1 MSIPALSFRLAAFAV
16 LYAFFDLAPSFLGH
30 DLGHRLT
37 SGDVLNF
44 FMPLAVLP
52 WLWLVHARL
61 SPGVPELRRRIATT
75 VLFVATVMIADG
87 HGMNLA
93 ANAVA
98 RQLQGHEGT
107 GAWILDYFF
116 DEDMGHLLAQGGLV
130 LATYAWLLIADG
142 AADRQADWRTLAAA
156 SLLGFA
162 YFADGVE
169 GQTVF
174 LLLPG
179 ALLGALWAA
188 VGARRAGARPL
199 RHGVRGFLLVA
210 YLTALVLFAIWGI
223 WHRGFPEF
231 SALGWI

>member
-1 MSIPALSFRLAAFAV
+1 MSTPALSLRLAAFAV
-16 LYAFFDLAPSFLGH
+16 LYAFFDLAPSFLTH
-30 DLGHRLT
+30 DVGHRLT

-52 WLWLVHARL
+52 PVWLVYAQL
-61 SPGVPELRRRIATT
+61 SAGVPALRRRMATT
-75 VLFVATVMIADG
+75 VLFVATVLIADG

-116 DEDMGHLLAQGGLV
+116 DEDMGHLLAHGGLL
-130 LATYAWLLIADG
+130 LATYAWLLVADG
-142 AADRQADWRTLAAA
+142 AAGQPPDWRALGTAP
-156 SLLGFA
+156 LLGFA

-188 VGARRAGARPL
+188 AEARRARAGLL
-199 RHGVRGFLLVA
+199 RQSVRGFLLVA
-210 YLTALVLFAIWGI
+210 YLTALALFAVWGI

>member
-1 MSIPALSFRLAAFAV
+1 MLSLRLAAFAV
-16 LYAFFDLAPSFLGH
+16 LYAFFDLAPSFLTH

-52 WLWLVHARL
+52 PLWLVRARL
-61 SPGVPELRRRIATT
+61 LEGVPDRRRRMATT
-75 VLFVATVMIADG
+75 VLFVACIMIADG

-98 RQLQGHEGT
+98 RQLRGHEGT

-116 DEDMGHLLAQGGLV
+116 DEDMGHLLAQGGLL
-130 LATYAWLLIADG
+130 LATYAWLLLAEG
-142 AADRQADWRTLAAA
+142 AAGPPADRRA
-156 SLLGFA
+156 LLTAPLFGFA

-169 GQTVF
+169 GQTVA

-179 ALLGALWAA
+179 ALVGALWVVA
-188 VGARRAGARPL
+188 GSRRAGATHL
-199 RHGVRGFLLVA
+199 RQSVRGFLLVA
-210 YLTALVLFAIWGI
+210 YLTALALFAVWGI

>member
-1 MSIPALSFRLAAFAV
+1 MLSSRLAAFAV
-16 LYAFFDLAPSFLGH
+16 LYAFFDLAPSFLTY

-52 WLWLVHARL
+52 PLWLVLIRL
-61 SPGVPELRRRIATT
+61 WAGAPKDRRRMAALL
-75 VLFVATVMIADG
+75 LFVATVLIADG

-98 RQLQGHEGT
+98 RQLKGLEET
-107 GAWILDYFF
+107 GAWFLDYFF
-116 DEDMGHLLAQGGLV
+116 DEDMGHLLAHAGLL
-130 LATYAWLLIADG
+130 LATYGLLLAADG
-142 AADRQADWRTLAAA
+142 AGPQPLDWRALAAA
-156 SLLGFA
+156 PLFGFA
-162 YFADGVE
+162 YFCDGVE
-169 GQTVF
+169 GQTVY
-174 LLLPG
+174 LLVPG

-188 VGARRAGARPL
+188 AATRRSGTGVRQQ
-199 RHGVRGFLLVA
+199 GVRGFLLLG
-210 YLTALVLFAIWGI
+210 YSTALILFAVWGL

>member
-1 MSIPALSFRLAAFAV
+1 MLTSRLAAFAV
-16 LYAFFDLAPSFLGH
+16 LYAFFDLVPSFLTH
-30 DLGHRLT
+30 DVSHPLT

-52 WLWLVHARL
+52 PLWLVLVSLWADAPRD
-61 SPGVPELRRRIATT
+61 RRRMAATL
-75 VLFVATVMIADG
+75 LFLATIFIADG

-98 RQLQGHEGT
+98 RQLGHEGT

-116 DEDMGHLLAQGGLV
+116 DEDMGHLLAHGGLL
-130 LATYAWLLIADG
+130 LATYGLLLVADG
-142 AADRQADWRTLAAA
+142 ARAQRADWRALAAA
-156 SLLGFA
+156 PLFGFA
-162 YFADGVE
+162 YFCDGVE

-179 ALLGALWAA
+179 AVLGALWAA
-188 VGARRAGARPL
+188 AAARRAGTGVL
-199 RHGVRGFLLVA
+199 RQSVRGFLVVA
-210 YLTALVLFAIWGI
+210 YATALILFAVWGV

>member
-1 MSIPALSFRLAAFAV
+1 MLTKRLATFAV
-16 LYAFFDLAPSFLGH
+16 LYAFFDLAPSFLTY
-30 DLGHRLT
+30 DLGHLLT

-52 WLWLVHARL
+52 PLWLVLVSLWADA
-61 SPGVPELRRRIATT
+61 PKDRRRMAATL
-75 VLFVATVMIADG
+75 LFVATILIADG

-98 RQLQGHEGT
+98 RQLVKGS
-107 GAWILDYFF
+107 GAWNLNYFF
-116 DEDMGHLLAQGGLV
+116 DEDMGHLLAHGGLL
-130 LATYAWLLIADG
+130 LATYGLLLVADG
-142 AADRQADWRTLAAA
+142 AGAQRADWRSLAAA
-156 SLLGFA
+156 PLFGFA
-162 YFADGVE
+162 YFCDGVE

-179 ALLGALWAA
+179 AAIGALWAA
-188 VGARRAGARPL
+188 AAARHQGAGVL
-199 RHGVRGFLLVA
+199 RHSVRSFLLLA
-210 YLTALVLFAIWGI
+210 YATALILFAVWGI